1 MRWLAPLLA
10 QHSSSGRWLVERR
23 LGGHEKAY
31 KRFLPTRQV
40 QSRVWYS
47 AYPYLTTKNIANNAA
62 IREGLSGDSSDDDT
76 KAWLMRFGVG
86 NRLPESGFV
95 ARILDGIPWD
105 RLCRC
110 SR

>member
-1 MRWLAPLLA
+1 L
-10 QHSSSGRWLVERR
+10 
-23 LGGHEKAY
+23 
-31 KRFLPTRQV
+31 
-40 QSRVWYS
+40 
-47 AYPYLTTKNIANNAA
+47 
-62 IREGLSGDSSDDDT
+62 SDDDT

-110 SR
+110 SK